1 MVPKVAGK
9 GSSFKGAALYYLH
22 DKGALTSDRV
32 AFSQTENLPTQ
43 DAEKAIKCMAWTA
56 IHQSDIKVRAG
67 GSAKGRK
74 LVHPVYTYSL
84 SWAPDEE
91 PTPEQMIEA
100 ARESLRAL
108 GLEGHETL
116 FVAHNDEPHPHI
128 HVIVNRVH
136 PDTGIAAPLSND
148 HLKLS
153 AWAEEYEKRQG
164 KIRCEQRVE
173 NNARRRKKQF
183 VKDHFSQKAADF
195 HFWRRMRMQEAFR
208 RRQEQQKELTAVQQ
222 QQRRTLYEAKEKQIR
237 DERRQH
243 RKDDR
248 SRWRQLYV
256 HQQLERDK
264 LQLAQ
269 RNAWARLRYFLQT
282 QARTYF
288 SKEKAGRSGFLSAGF
303 AAIVGGPRQFAD
315 LDKKQRKQRVTV
327 AEAIKNRQHDG
338 FRKINANYKTAL
350 DKLIAAQR
358 QEQAA
363 LEQRQ
368 AEESRRQA
376 QEIKVPPRESEAAR
390 RPRVEK
396 TYRDFGHQARDV
408 TKPKSPNVKAF
419 EKAHRTEEGERLHGQ
434 ALRNRLRQKMADK
447 RYKEISEQAEDITKP
462 KARPTPDFKRV
473 RGEAAPAPEKTGNA
487 TKDRL
492 RKKMAALREREAGQE
507 KSEATEKQERVN
519 RTYKAFRELADEVSN
534 ERKPGGGRTINRKP
548 PKGPEFR

>member
-56 IHQSDIKVRAG
+56 MHQSEIKVRAG

-91 PTPEQMIEA
+91 PAPEQMIEA

-183 VKDHFSQKAADF
+183 VKDQFSQKAADF
-195 HFWRRMRMQEAFR
+195 HFQRRLRMQEAFR
-208 RRQEQQKELTAVQQ
+208 RGQQEQQALSAAQQ
-222 QQRRTLYEAKEKQIR
+222 QQRRALYDAKEKRIR
-237 DERRQH
+237 DERRWL
-243 RKDDR
+243 RRDDR
-248 SRWRQLYV
+248 DRWRQLYV
-256 HQQLERDK
+256 QQQLDRDK
-264 LQLAQ
+264 LHLAQ
-269 RNAWARLRYFLQT
+269 RNAWTRLKHFLTT
-282 QARTYF
+282 QARSYLRGEQP
-288 SKEKAGRSGFLSAGF
+288 SRSRLLSAGF
-303 AAIVGGPRQFAD
+303 AAVVGGPRQFAD
-315 LDKKQRKQRVTV
+315 LDKKQRRQRAAV
-327 AEAIKNRQHDG
+327 AEAIKRRQHG
-338 FRKINANYKTAL
+338 SFEKINGEYRAEL
-350 DKLIAAQR
+350 EKLAAAQQR
-358 QEQAA
+358 ERTA

-368 AEESRRQA
+368 SQERTKLTEEA
-376 QEIKVPPRESEAAR
+376 KAPPRETEAER

-396 TYRDFGHQARDV
+396 TYREFEQNARSA
-408 TKPKSPNVKAF
+408 TKPKSTRIAAF
-419 EKAHRTEEGERLHGQ
+419 EKAHQSGEAERLQGE
-434 ALRNRLRQKMADK
+434 ALRSRLRQKMAQQ
-447 RYKEISEQAEDITKP
+447 RYKEIADNAEDITKS
-462 KARPTPDFKRV
+462 KARPSKDFDKV
-473 RGEAAPAPEKTGNA
+473 RGEAKTPPKGQGSQ
-487 TKDRL
+487 
-492 RKKMAALREREAGQE
+492 RERTSAELDPQRL
-507 KSEATEKQERVN
+507 TRVKK
-519 RTYKAFRELADEVSN
+519 TYRAFRDLADEISKP
-534 ERKPGGGRTINRKP
+534 RGPGGGRGINRKP